1 MTSDASY
8 LVRDDLK
15 ISCFENTT
23 ADFVQLAWTH
33 DLDTSFGPF
42 SEFNLTN
49 FYFNRDQSVA
59 ALDIDKSVSMHEV

>member
-23 ADFVQLAWTH
+23 ADYVQLAWTH
-33 DLDTSFGPF
+33 DLDNSIG
-42 SEFNLTN
+42 FNLTN
-49 FYFNRDQSVA
+49 FYLNRDQNVA
-59 ALDIDKSVSMHEV
+59 ARNTDKSVSMHEV